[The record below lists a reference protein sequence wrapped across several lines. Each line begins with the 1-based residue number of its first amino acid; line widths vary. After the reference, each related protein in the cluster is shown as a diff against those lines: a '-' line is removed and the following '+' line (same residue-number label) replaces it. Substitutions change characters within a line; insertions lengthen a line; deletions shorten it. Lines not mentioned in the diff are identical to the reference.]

1 MLSWPWHAGKWDRR
15 CSYGSNSKRAKYVDV
30 LCWYTVHIRPETKT
44 PSYGLYAYSVF
55 RVAVPTAYLQ
65 HFLKSIPEYTER
77 SALPQ
82 EEVFSFRLL
91 PARNACITVNL
102 SLPWK

>member
-1 MLSWPWHAGKWDRR
+1 MAMACWEVGSVLLLWIGFETCQVRR
-15 CSYGSNSKRAKYVDV
+15 CVVLVHSTHTPKRKHLRA
-30 LCWYTVHIRPETKT
+30 TA
-44 PSYGLYAYSVF
+44 YAYSVF

-91 PARNACITVNL
+91 PARNVCITVNL